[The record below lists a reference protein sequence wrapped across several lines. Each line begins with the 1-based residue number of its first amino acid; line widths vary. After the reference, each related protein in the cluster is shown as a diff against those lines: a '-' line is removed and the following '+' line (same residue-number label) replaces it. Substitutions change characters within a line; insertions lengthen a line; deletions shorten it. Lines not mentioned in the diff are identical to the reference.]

1 MQREHVSAV
10 WVQMFTRGAAGTD
23 DGTAGAAAAA
33 DASATSEASW
43 ASSAGGGA
51 AGGGGTSVALF
62 APPLSPSPAGDGG
75 TATFFLAAL
84 QGTHFLLEPGLES
97 CFLHRPR
104 KTLKEV
110 HPVAEHMPRAPCL
123 LQTPRRIATEVQSR
137 YEQDPYAPC
146 LMQRPSAADG
156 VWQPSAV
163 QITVFDPPCL
173 QQSPFEYATV
183 VHVPCLHCF
192 RTLSFPLC
200 FEHLPFE

>member
-23 DGTAGAAAAA
+23 DGTAGAAAGA

-104 KTLKEV
+104 KTCTV
-110 HPVAEHMPRAPCL
+110 YIINNPYMIRTSAESRRQCHGQSLQRALAVCSACSGAGAGAGAGGERS
-123 LQTPRRIATEVQSR
+123 TPFNVRKRVGSRGKRIRRRRKKDYI
-137 YEQDPYAPC
+137 D
-146 LMQRPSAADG
+146 
-156 VWQPSAV
+156 
-163 QITVFDPPCL
+163 
-173 QQSPFEYATV
+173 
-183 VHVPCLHCF
+183 LH
-192 RTLSFPLC
+192 
-200 FEHLPFE
+200 

>member
-104 KTLKEV
+104 KTCTV
-110 HPVAEHMPRAPCL
+110 YIINNPYMIRTSAESRRQCHGQSLQRALAVCSACSGAGAGAGAGGERS
-123 LQTPRRIATEVQSR
+123 TPFNVRKRVGSRGKRIRRRRKKDYI
-137 YEQDPYAPC
+137 D
-146 LMQRPSAADG
+146 
-156 VWQPSAV
+156 
-163 QITVFDPPCL
+163 
-173 QQSPFEYATV
+173 
-183 VHVPCLHCF
+183 LH
-192 RTLSFPLC
+192 
-200 FEHLPFE
+200 